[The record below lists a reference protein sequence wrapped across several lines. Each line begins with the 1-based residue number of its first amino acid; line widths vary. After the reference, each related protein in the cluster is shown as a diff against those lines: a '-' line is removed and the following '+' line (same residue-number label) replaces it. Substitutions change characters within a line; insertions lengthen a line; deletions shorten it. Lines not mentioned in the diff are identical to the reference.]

1 MKTDTKN
8 SLAKSRCVV
17 HKFHSGKTKTGKF
30 YKRLQTIF
38 HIKLKLTMAANVY
51 GIYRYVEFID
61 PDTGLEMGASAHRRG
76 RPSYRNV
83 RVGDIVCMGAA
94 THTKFM
100 VKIVRVNLNSASG
113 IVVHYYDENRI
124 GDVVNRP
131 YREIWKT
138 VVGPVVVAGI
148 QHQVEA
154 QVQAILAPPLA
165 LPPPEDAADPQDAP
179 EVIAVLPVIADGPA
193 VAAVHV
199 PHRRPN
205 HRPLQRQAL
214 VEPTSPCPI
223 CKLVPRSNDCILRTY
238 NTVLVQCS
246 VCLTEQGEFEQ
257 NMGTPHAI
265 VDCGHSFCALCSA
278 GLGYNMRP

>member
-1 MKTDTKN
+1 VLFIN
-8 SLAKSRCVV
+8 SILAKQKQERFTNV
-17 HKFHSGKTKTGKF
+17 
-30 YKRLQTIF
+30 YKPFFISN
-38 HIKLKLTMAANVY
+38 LKLTMATNVY

-61 PDTGLEMGASAHRRG
+61 PDTGLAMGATAHRRG
-76 RPSYRNV
+76 RPSHRNV
-83 RVGDIVCMGAA
+83 RLGDIVCMGAA
-94 THTKFM
+94 THRKFM

-113 IVVHYYDENRI
+113 IVVHYYDENLI

-138 VVGPVVVAGI
+138 EVGPVVVAGI
-148 QHQVEA
+148 QHQVEV

-179 EVIAVLPVIADGPA
+179 EVIAVLPVIADVSA

-205 HRPLQRQAL
+205 NRPLQRQAL
-214 VEPTSPCPI
+214 VVPTSPCPI

-265 VDCGHSFCALCSA
+265 VGCGHSFCALCSA
-278 GLGYNMRP
+278 GLGYNMFT